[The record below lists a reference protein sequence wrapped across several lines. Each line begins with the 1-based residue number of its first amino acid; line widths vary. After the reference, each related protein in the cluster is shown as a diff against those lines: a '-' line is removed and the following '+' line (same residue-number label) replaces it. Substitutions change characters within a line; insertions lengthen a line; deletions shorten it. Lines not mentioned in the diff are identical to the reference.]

1 MDRSSQ
7 SATWCRILPESTVHT
22 YDHTSCPMLSD
33 LYTICDRIF
42 GEGSAESAKVQ
53 LDWKCFFK
61 AKKGTMFSRDNRWT
75 NAANM
80 GQGEWYKIYVRPF
93 HFQLVL
99 VGMLVSACSC
109 ESNWSAH

>member
-61 AKKGTMFSRDNRWT
+61 AVLQRQQMDKCSEYGSGGMVQNLCQALSFSAGISRH
-75 NAANM
+75 A
-80 GQGEWYKIYVRPF
+80 GF
-93 HFQLVL
+93 CLL
-99 VGMLVSACSC
+99 L
-109 ESNWSAH
+109 